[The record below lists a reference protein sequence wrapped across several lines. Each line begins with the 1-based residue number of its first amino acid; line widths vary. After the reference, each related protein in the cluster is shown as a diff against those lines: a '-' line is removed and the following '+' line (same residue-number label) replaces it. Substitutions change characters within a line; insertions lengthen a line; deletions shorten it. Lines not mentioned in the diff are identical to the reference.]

1 MNMKADPEEEGIE
14 FVQQSIE
21 DPDLFIGL
29 PEKSESHAKIMK
41 KLVDQNNDEKNKKG
55 PLH

>member
-14 FVQQSIE
+14 FVQKSIE

-29 PEKSESHAKIMK
+29 PEKSESPAKIMK